1 MTNNLSMKWCCIA
14 WFCLAQFVMVAG
26 ASAQNFDA
34 EPPVIEHDVVES
46 AAADDV
52 QSFSAN
58 VADDVE
64 LNSVRFLYRFEGDSQ
79 YTSIDMS
86 RVASSSTYTAQV
98 ETVLD
103 DPRAIQYYFEA
114 RDGSGNRTL
123 RGYNFS
129 PLVRL
134 IEVPQ
139 LAQVPV
145 VDEGPKGFNRRPLY
159 YVVGGLVAAALV
171 GALISGGSSGG
182 GGSNPDGEVDFTLT
196 VNAPGQ

>member
-1 MTNNLSMKWCCIA
+1 M
-14 WFCLAQFVMVAG
+14 
-26 ASAQNFDA
+26 SAQSFDV

-46 AAADDV
+46 AEADVV
-52 QSFSAN
+52 QSFSAT

-64 LNSVRFLYRFEGDSQ
+64 LNSVRFLYRFEGETRFISV
-79 YTSIDMS
+79 DMS

-98 ETVLD
+98 DTEID

-129 PLVRL
+129 PLIRL

-139 LAQVPV
+139 LPVEPV
-145 VDEGPKGFNRRPLY
+145 VEEGPKKFNRRPIY
-159 YVVGGLVAAALV
+159 YVVGGVVAVALLGALV
-171 GALISGGSSGG
+171 SGG
-182 GGSNPDGEVDFTLT
+182 GGDGGDDPMSDPMVDPMGPSDFTLT
-196 VNAPGQ
+196 INPPGQ